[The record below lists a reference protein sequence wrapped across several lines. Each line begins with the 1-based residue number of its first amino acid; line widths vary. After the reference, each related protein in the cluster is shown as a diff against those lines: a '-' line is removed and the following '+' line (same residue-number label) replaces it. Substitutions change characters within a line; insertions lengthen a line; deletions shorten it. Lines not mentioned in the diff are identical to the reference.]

1 MNNIRLPPNK
11 ILYFISFFLIF
22 LFFSAQ
28 IHAREILEK
37 ITLSFSN
44 LPLSEAIRRVET
56 ATNYTFFYDV
66 NKTNLQHRVSLNA
79 TDMDMD
85 KAVGAMLTTTDLTFH
100 ITNRQI
106 ALIPS
111 HRKQKDSLQRENAQ
125 KRITGIVVDDRG
137 EPVAGAHIVEKGGTN
152 GTVTEENGKFSLDVA
167 DNTVL
172 QVSYIGFIT
181 QEVAVMNQ
189 REFNIILKEDHLTLE
204 EIVVVGYGTQ
214 KKANLT
220 GAVTT
225 VKMNE
230 ALGDRPIINAS
241 AALQGMA
248 PGLLVSGNHQVGQ
261 NKSFQIRGAYT
272 IGIQNS
278 DGSYGATIPPL
289 VLIDNVEGDISMLNP
304 DDIETI
310 SVLKD
315 AASSAIYGA
324 RGAGGVIII
333 TTKYPKRKERF
344 SLNYNNNISIESPVN
359 LPEQVSLLKYFRMYQ
374 EAGFG
379 GGTSY
384 WADAQIIDNWVKY
397 LTEYK
402 KNPDAFDTVGDG
414 IYKDTDGL
422 IYYLHERDLYSRFLE
437 KSMMHN
443 HNISASGATD
453 KIRFRISSG
462 WTSQDGT
469 LITDKDRYERT
480 NIGIL
485 VAADITSWFTQEA
498 DVKYSRSTR
507 VLPNNSA
514 GNLWDLRLLP
524 YTPEGLIPAGITDL
538 DGDYPINTPANN
550 ILYGKSSKTIK
561 ANPRIYTK
569 FIFRPFEGFEAI
581 LEYTFDKND
590 VRYDNYTGQ
599 YVATSIQKSKSLIPG
614 IDSYTKQHYFTDY
627 NAINIYG
634 TYNFPLDNHDF
645 KLMGGFNQENSYY
658 EMLEAVVQEQAVLEA
673 PSLEG
678 ATGKKMPKDSYSEY
692 AVRGGFFRVNYNY
705 RNKYL
710 FEMNGRYDGSS
721 KFPKKN
727 RFGFFPSVSAGWNI
741 SHEPFMQDYN
751 RLEEWK
757 IRISW
762 GKIGN
767 QSINPYRYSPSMALS
782 VWDASSTN
790 WLNNGA
796 QVVTIEMPLMISNSF
811 TWETVETMNM
821 GLDIVLLNAR
831 LRGNLDV
838 YQRKI
843 RGMLAPG
850 FQLPAVVG
858 TSAPFQNTADMRTRG
873 WELTVNWNDRIGEAG
888 YRIGAN
894 LTDYKSIITNYN
906 NVSKLLTNF
915 YTGQELGEIWG
926 YVTDGFYTVDDF
938 ENTSTWNLKE
948 GVTTIQGYNSVLRPG
963 DLKFKNLMDNEAS
976 TNEINPGANTADDP
990 GDRKVIGNS
999 TPRYQFG
1006 ATLGINYK
1014 NFDWSLILQG
1024 VGKRDYWLGSAAYF
1038 PFGGAG
1044 ASDAVFRAVFYNQ
1057 TDYWTP
1063 KDPAN
1068 GDYSPVNPNPWLPR
1082 IYEYTTSTA
1091 IGSNSRQSDK
1101 YLSNAAYMRI
1111 KNMTLSYTLP
1121 KLFMQKYRIN
1131 GLKIFAG
1138 IENLATVSSLPKGF
1152 DPETLGWTYPAYRT
1166 TSFGLSITF

>member
-1 MNNIRLPPNK
+1 MNNIRLFKNK
-11 ILYFISFFLIF
+11 RLYFISFFLIF
-22 LFFSAQ
+22 LFFSTR
-28 IHAREILEK
+28 IHAGEIIEK

-44 LPLSEAIRRVET
+44 LPLSEAIKRVE
-56 ATNYTFFYDV
+56 AASKYTFFYDV

-79 TDMDMD
+79 TDMDID
-85 KAVGAMLTTTDLTFH
+85 NAIRAMLTTTDLTFN

-111 HRKQKDSLQRENAQ
+111 QQEQEDDLQRENAK
-125 KRITGIVVDDRG
+125 KRITGIVVDDKG
-137 EPVAGAHIVEKGGTN
+137 EPVAGANIVEKGGTN
-152 GTVTEENGKFSLDVA
+152 GTVTEANGKFSLDVA

-172 QVSYIGFIT
+172 QVSYIGYIT
-181 QEVAVMNQ
+181 QEIAVVNQ
-189 REFNIILKEDHLTLE
+189 SEFNIILREDNLTLE

-214 KKANLT
+214 KKVNLT
-220 GAVTT
+220 GAVAA

-241 AALQGMA
+241 AALQGMV

-272 IGIQNS
+272 IGTQNS

-344 SLNYNNNISIESPVN
+344 SLNYSNNISIESPVN

-379 GGTSY
+379 GGKSY
-384 WADAQIIDNWVKY
+384 WADAQIIDNWIKY

-402 KNPDAFDTVGDG
+402 KNPDAFNIVGDG

-422 IYYLHERDLYSRFLE
+422 IYYLNERDLYSRFLE

-480 NIGIL
+480 NIGVLI
-485 VAADITSWFTQEA
+485 AADITSWFTQEA
-498 DVKYSRSTR
+498 DIKYSQSTR

-514 GNLWDLRLLP
+514 GNLWELRLLP
-524 YTPEGLIPAGITDL
+524 YTPEGLIPAEVTGL

-550 ILYGKSSKTIK
+550 ILYGKNSTTVK
-561 ANPRIYTK
+561 ANSRIYTRS
-569 FIFRPFEGFEAI
+569 IFKPFKGFEAI

-599 YVATSIQKSKSLIPG
+599 YVATSIQKSKQLIPG

-634 TYNFPLDNHDF
+634 TYDF
-645 KLMGGFNQENSYY
+645 SLNSHNLKLMAGFNQESSYY
-658 EMLEAVVQEQAVLEA
+658 EMLEAVVQEQAVLEV
-673 PSLEG
+673 PSMEG
-678 ATGKKMPKDSYSEY
+678 AAGKKMPKDSYSEY

-721 KFPKKN
+721 KFPKEN

-751 RLEEWK
+751 RLEELK
-757 IRISW
+757 IRGSW

-782 VWDASSTN
+782 VWDAGSTN
-790 WLNNGA
+790 WLNNGGQIITVA
-796 QVVTIEMPLMISNSF
+796 MPSMISNSF
-811 TWETVETMNM
+811 TWETVETINL

-831 LRGNLDV
+831 LRGTLDA
-838 YQRKI
+838 YQRNT

-873 WELTVNWNDRIGEAG
+873 WELAVNWNDRIGDVG

-915 YTGQELGEIWG
+915 YAGQELGEIWG

-938 ENTSTWNLKE
+938 ENTSTWKLKE

-963 DLKFKNLMDNEAS
+963 DMKFKNLMDNENS
-976 TNEINPGANTADDP
+976 TNEINPGANTVDDP
-990 GDRKVIGNS
+990 GDRKIIGNS

-1006 ATLGINYK
+1006 VTLGINYK
-1014 NFDWSLILQG
+1014 NFDWSVICQG
-1024 VGKRDYWLGSAAYF
+1024 TGKRDYWLGNDAYF
-1038 PFGGAG
+1038 PFGGSA
-1044 ASDAVFRAVFYNQ
+1044 ANDAVFKGVFYNQ

-1063 KDPAN
+1063 KDPEN
-1068 GDYSPVNPNPWLPR
+1068 GDYSPVNPNSWLPR

-1111 KNMTLSYTLP
+1111 KNMTLSYTIP
-1121 KLFMQKYRIN
+1121 ELFMQKYRIDR
-1131 GLKIFAG
+1131 LKIFVS
-1138 IENLATVSSLPKGF
+1138 IENPVSFSSLPKGF